1 MEAGP
6 SSAAVTK
13 SPQRQKV
20 TFNSEE
26 IRQLSK
32 TRSAQ
37 VHLPDLAHI
46 DSLKNLVSVP
56 QRSSRSSNGEQ
67 KYVAESR
74 HASLFLAYLQEQ
86 DESSVELTLCND
98 VDYEPCPPW
107 DFAYTN
113 TPVPSEETQY
123 IDRKRKTNG
132 WPFKQ
137 VDGEL
142 KQGAIRGCACGDGDD
157 GVEVCDPRTCA
168 CQKRLQEVDTWY
180 KDEGKECHDMFHY
193 TPDGRLR
200 LAHVFLHLC
209 IFECTKACGCSDDCP
224 NRVVQKGRTVPLEV
238 FKTKSC
244 GWGLRSRKA
253 LKAGTFITTYAG
265 ELVTNAETDK
275 RTRVYE
281 QHLETTY
288 IFDIEPHVAD
298 VFANRPAMAKD
309 LGVDLST
316 LTEEEIENYM
326 TEWQARFEKLDS
338 YYSIDAGPWGNV
350 SRFLNH
356 SCDPNC
362 GTYYV
367 WIDEEFD
374 VRRPIMCFFTRRDV
388 AEGEELT
395 FQYDAEEGPS
405 TEEAEAAKDL
415 MDREQSDVV
424 TLTDQDGKGKL
435 YLKKCHCG
443 AANCRRFM
451 WTVPKDEQRPGAGS
465 ATELVRGAAEGRGV
479 GQGSPGEASQLMQGG
494 QSRQALP
501 AGREGTQVAST
512 PYRSRGKVPKLT
524 PSRSGRP
531 EDYRSLITIKDDEEM
546 ARIAKREQAEE
557 DVVMRDGPDVGG
569 SFNTASHRSV
579 HLPAGSM
586 SPPSQLPRN
595 SATSFGGTAPHA
607 SPGQGGS

>member
-1 MEAGP
+1 
-6 SSAAVTK
+6 
-13 SPQRQKV
+13 
-20 TFNSEE
+20 
-26 IRQLSK
+26 
-32 TRSAQ
+32 

-46 DSLKNLVSVP
+46 DSLKHLISVP
-56 QRSSRSSNGEQ
+56 GRASRSSNGEQ

-86 DESSVELTLCND
+86 DESNVELTLCND

-123 IDRKRKTNG
+123 IDEQRKANG
-132 WPFKQ
+132 WPAKQ
-137 VDGEL
+137 IDGEL
-142 KQGAIRGCACGDGDD
+142 KQGAIRGCSCGDGDD
-157 GVEVCDPRTCA
+157 GVEVCNPATCA
-168 CQKRLQEVDTWY
+168 CQKRLEEVDTWY
-180 KDEGKECHDMFHY
+180 SESEEGKASRGLFQY
-193 TPDGRLR
+193 THDGRLR
-200 LAHVFLHLC
+200 MAHVYLHLC

-265 ELVTNAETDK
+265 ELITNAETDK

-281 QHLETTY
+281 RHLETTY
-288 IFDIEPHVAD
+288 IFDIEPHMAD

-309 LGVDLST
+309 LGVDLSS
-316 LTEEEIENYM
+316 LTEDQIENYM
-326 TEWQARFEKLDS
+326 TEWQARFERLDS

-405 TEEAEAAKDL
+405 AEEAEAAKDI

-435 YLKKCHCG
+435 YLKKCYCG
-443 AANCRRFM
+443 AVNCRRFM
-451 WTVPKDEQRPGAGS
+451 WTKPKDEQPSGAGTGTAS
-465 ATELVRGAAEGRGV
+465 EFVRRATEGQAGGTGAGTGAGV
-479 GQGSPGEASQLMQGG
+479 GEAKQTMQGRRG
-494 QSRQALP
+494 SSSLP
-501 AGREGTQVAST
+501 AAGREGSQVAST

-524 PSRSGRP
+524 PSHSGRP
-531 EDYRSLITIKDDEEM
+531 EDYRSLIVIKDDEEM
-546 ARIAKREQAEE
+546 GLGGIAKREQADGEEGRGQE
-557 DVVMRDGPDVGG
+557 DVVMRDGTEVGG
-569 SFNTASHRSV
+569 SFNTANIRSV
-579 HLPAGSM
+579 DLTGTSM
-586 SPPSQLPRN
+586 SPPSQIPRN
-595 SATSFGGTAPHA
+595 AAMGFGGAAPHS
-607 SPGQGGS
+607 SPARQGGA